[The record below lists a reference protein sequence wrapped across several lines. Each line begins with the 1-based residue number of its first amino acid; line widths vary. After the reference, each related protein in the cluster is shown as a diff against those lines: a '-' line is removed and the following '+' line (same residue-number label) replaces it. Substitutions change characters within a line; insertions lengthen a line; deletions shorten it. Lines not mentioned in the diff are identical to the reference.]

1 MKLAEWRRNQR
12 LTQQQLADDLGCIVT
27 SVARYETGLRRPE
40 DAVMQK
46 IYQRTGGAVQP
57 NDFYELPP
65 LRPTTPLREPHTE
78 RQAA

>member
-1 MKLAEWRRNQR
+1 MKLAEWRRNQGM
-12 LTQQQLADDLGCIVT
+12 TQQQLADVLGCIVT

-40 DAVMQK
+40 DAVMVK
-46 IYQRTGGAVQP
+46 IYQRSGGLVQP

-65 LRPTTPLREPHTE
+65 LRSASTPE